1 MAIKKRSIERVKS
14 FRGQK
19 SGQPIES
26 YDFDSAEKIQNFY
39 LKEGRL
45 IRSNGSKIYAQ
56 SVIDTSGGVTSLHR
70 FKKLNMVQ
78 RNANLAVETSEESKV
93 FTTIETSLGTT
104 SKLFSTQWR
113 DRSFLTNADT
123 SKFFL
128 NRNDSLSGY
137 KFGDLGLYGPNPDN
151 LSAASLYFPQAIGTG
166 NIAVGTYYYIVT
178 LYDQET
184 NTESPGIG
192 AVCSQDGLF
201 DLSPNSQFGPLAAA
215 VTISSVARPIF
226 LLSTGSAFPSYLN
239 LYRSLYFS
247 RATHFIVYRGQK
259 VGGGTTGLFD
269 SFSRVPNLNTASS
282 MYGDTFINIDTFL
295 SEAVVFQDDTA
306 TPAPVFLAENNS
318 PPPTKTAVSFSFQR
332 AISEG
337 ATSDTYDASKNSGFR
352 HVKFFRD
359 QLFGIGA
366 RGQGYTVSEITV
378 GEDQTKVIGVIND
391 FKDILYGSEVGQ
403 PDYFPYLWE
412 VGRGDGQEAVGL
424 GVLGDQA
431 ILAFKEK
438 STYYLAGSSPDNF
451 VMRIMDTNSGC
462 VHQSTIQE
470 TPIGVIC
477 LDRSGF
483 VLYDKI
489 GQGTKISEDIEDIV
503 DSILFNYA
511 SNFYSAYDP
520 ANRFYYCAVV
530 IPGGQT
536 PNLTLC
542 LDLKTM
548 QWSTQSGAEGR
559 SRVIDTTT
567 SDANVDIVGSAVNGN
582 LFDLSD
588 ITKVTYNGSAIDS
601 IWTSGALDFGDD
613 QHKKRMR
620 WLYLRVRS
628 NGNFTISVE
637 VIPDFNENNKFV
649 ISEFNYE
656 ASQSTWFSA
665 NSSSDGTLIWDE
677 GNWEGAGLPRK
688 IVKIPIVCKGYSF
701 QVRII
706 NRDTDEARYGFELEG
721 ISAEAVMLDK

>member
-14 FRGQK
+14 FNGQK

-26 YDFDSAEKIQNFY
+26 YDFDSAEQIQNFY

-113 DRSFLTNADT
+113 DRSFLTNSDT

-137 KFGDLGLYGPNPDN
+137 KFGDLGLSAPPACALPSYLPATPITVINAAPGSLSGPYGA
-151 LSAASLYFPQAIGTG
+151 LFTF
-166 NIAVGTYYYIVT
+166 
-178 LYDQET
+178 YDEET
-184 NTESPGIG
+184 NTESPGYG
-192 AVCSQDGLF
+192 AVCSQDGLY
-201 DLSPNSQFGPLAAA
+201 DLSPNSQFGPQPAE
-215 VTISSVARPIF
+215 VSPSSTGITISIDTF
-226 LLSTGSAFPSYLN
+226 YLSF
-239 LYRSLYFS
+239 YRAQFFK
-247 RATHFIVYRGQK
+247 RATHIILYVGTR
-259 VGGGTTGLFD
+259 VGGSATGLWDTF
-269 SFSRVPNLNTASS
+269 FRVPYNNPLSS
-282 MYGDTFINIDTFL
+282 MDGDQFIRIDTII
-295 SEAVVFQDDTA
+295 SEGGFSSKVESITDLTTVS
-306 TPAPVFLAENNS
+306 LAENNS
-318 PPPTKTAVSFSFQR
+318 PPPTKQAVSASFDR
-332 AISEG
+332 ALELG
-337 ATSDTYDASKNSGFR
+337 ATSDAYDASKNSGFR

-359 QLFGIGA
+359 QLFGIGSK
-366 RGQGYTVSEITV
+366 GQGYNVSEIEV
-378 GEDQTKVIGVIND
+378 GNDSQKVVGIIND

-412 VGRGDGQEAVGL
+412 VGRGDGQEATGL

-431 ILAFKEK
+431 ILAFKER

-489 GQGTKISEDIEDIV
+489 GQGTKISEDIEDVV

-530 IPGGQT
+530 IPGSQT

-548 QWSTQSGAEGR
+548 QWSTQTGAEGR

-582 LFDLSD
+582 LYDLSD
-588 ITKVTYNGSAIDS
+588 ITKVTYNGDTIDS
-601 IWTSGALDFGDD
+601 VWTSGALDFGDD

-665 NSSSDGTLIWDE
+665 NSSTDGTLFWDE

-688 IVKIPIVCKGYSF
+688 IVKIPIVSKGYSF